1 MPEMAEKDMAHVVL
15 TVSLPASL
23 VRQAEAQG
31 LRTAAMLEAL
41 LRAEVQRRRVVHF
54 FETAHRLAVLPRTPL
69 TEAEVQAEI
78 HDARAEWRV
87 TRVRS
92 ELVASFRYADASH
105 MDHGVSQ

>member
-1 MPEMAEKDMAHVVL
+1 MAEKAMAHVVL
-15 TVSLPASL
+15 IVSLPASL
-23 VRQAEAQG
+23 VRQAAAQG
-31 LRTAAMLEAL
+31 LRTADMLEAL
-41 LRAEVQRRRVVHF
+41 LRVEVQHRRVVHF
-54 FETAHRLAVLPRTPL
+54 FETAHRLAALPRTPL
-69 TEAEVQAEI
+69 TESEVQAAI